1 MGQSKSNFVENI
13 RTKLSETKALIVGD
27 VMLDQYWYAN
37 AERISPEAPVPIL
50 DFVHEIFQLG
60 GAGNVAANVK
70 GLGLQTSLLA
80 IIANDNAGELINK
93 LLVSKDIMSHLLT
106 DTDGQTTVK
115 TRTIVNNQYFGR
127 IDRDQKS
134 SPSSSC
140 MIFEKFCEI
149 IDDYDLVIFS
159 DYNKGTLIQI
169 EELIAFAKQRG
180 KAVFVSPKAKTFAQI
195 KDADHIILNER
206 ECLNIIEA
214 SNQDLKEGLESF
226 KLKQTLPEMLIT
238 CSERGIMFCRGDEIT
253 EIASQV
259 QKLTDVTGAIDS
271 VVAIY
276 SALTSL
282 NSDNY
287 WAATIA
293 NKGGGIAVSKLGT
306 IALTLDDLQLDD

>member
-13 RTKLSETKALIVGD
+13 RTKLSEKKALIVGD

-50 DFVHEIFQLG
+50 DFDYELFQLG
-60 GAGNVAANVK
+60 GAGNVAANINE
-70 GLGLQTSLLA
+70 LGLKTSLLA
-80 IIANDNAGELINK
+80 VIGNDNAGDHINEL
-93 LLVSKDIMSHLLT
+93 LSSKGITSHLLT
-106 DTDGQTTVK
+106 DAEGQTTVK

-127 IDRDQKS
+127 IDRDQKLS
-134 SPSSSC
+134 RSLSF
-140 MIFEKFCEI
+140 MIFEKFCEN

-159 DYNKGTLIQI
+159 DYNKGTLLQI
-169 EELIAFAKQRG
+169 EDLIAFAKQRG
-180 KAVFVSPKAKTFAQI
+180 KVVFVSPKAKNFAQI

-206 ECLNIIEA
+206 ECLSIIEA
-214 SNQDLKEGLESF
+214 SNEDLKQGLESF
-226 KLKQTLPEMLIT
+226 KLQKTIPEMLIT
-238 CSERGIMFCRGDEIT
+238 CSERGTMLCKDDEII

-276 SALTSL
+276 SGLTSL
-282 NSDNY
+282 NGDNY
-287 WAATIA
+287 WAAKIA

-306 IALTLDDLQLDD
+306 IALALDDLQIDD

>member
-1 MGQSKSNFVENI
+1 VGQSKSNFVEKI

-50 DFVHEIFQLG
+50 DFVHEIFELG
-60 GAGNVAANVK
+60 GAGNVAANVR
-70 GLGLQTSLLA
+70 GLGLKTSLLA
-80 IIANDNAGELINK
+80 IIASDNAGNHINEL
-93 LLVSKDIMSHLLT
+93 VESRDIISHLLT

-115 TRTIVNNQYFGR
+115 TRTIVNDHYFGR

-134 SPSSSC
+134 SPSSSL

-159 DYNKGTLIQI
+159 DYNKGTLTQI
-169 EELIAFAKQRG
+169 EELIAIAKQRE
-180 KAVFVSPKAKTFAQI
+180 KAVFVSPKAKNFAQI
-195 KDADHIILNER
+195 KDADHIILNES
-206 ECLNIIEA
+206 ECLNLIDA
-214 SNQDLKEGLESF
+214 SNQDLKECLESF
-226 KLKQTLPEMLIT
+226 KLQQSMPEMLIT
-238 CSERGIMFCRGDEIT
+238 CAERGMMFCRGNEIT
-253 EIASQV
+253 EIGSQA

-282 NSDNY
+282 HDDNY

-306 IALTLDDLQLDD
+306 IMLTLDDLQLDD